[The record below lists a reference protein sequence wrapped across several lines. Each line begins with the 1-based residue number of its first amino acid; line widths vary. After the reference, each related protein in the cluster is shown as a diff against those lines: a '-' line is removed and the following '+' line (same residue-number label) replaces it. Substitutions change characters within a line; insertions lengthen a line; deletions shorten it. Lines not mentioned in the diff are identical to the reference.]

1 MDMVEFL
8 KDVKGDNFIFEK
20 GKRYASIDDSQ
31 EENLKDKIL
40 VRQPNSPKKT
50 NWWAEFSKDHENV
63 LFKTL
68 DNGEISLV
76 EMIEENKILQN

>member
-1 MDMVEFL
+1 MVEFL

-40 VRQPNSPKKT
+40 VRQPNSPKK
-50 NWWAEFSKDHENV
+50 N
-63 LFKTL
+63 
-68 DNGEISLV
+68 
-76 EMIEENKILQN
+76 